1 MLRLGSLAVFTFA
14 CSELFWRKVI
24 FSKKAGVTLF
34 VSFHAVFQTICDV
47 EVHVIDINDQ
57 IPIFEKSDVSI
68 LNTILGVPISFDKC
82 LNVPSMSIEC
92 QWETSHLQNK

>member
-1 MLRLGSLAVFTFA
+1 MLRLGNLAVLLFA
-14 CSELFWRKVI
+14 HSEPFWRKVI
-24 FSKKAGVTLF
+24 FGRRAGVTLF
-34 VSFHAVFQTICDV
+34 VFFYAAFQTICDV

-68 LNTILGVPISFDKC
+68 FNTVLGVPTTFDKC
-82 LNVPSMSIEC
+82 LSMPSMSIEC